1 MNLKQKFMKKII
13 FTLMLILPL
22 STIFAQDE
30 DESKD
35 YNWTLFTDAS
45 KFLYES
51 GDGYSGGILGI
62 GAFYNISEKF
72 QAGASLVT
80 GFGDYKS
87 DAAISIAARF
97 FVSNN
102 IYLLA
107 SLPVTDE
114 AGEGFDIGLGNRFNI
129 GNRVEF
135 LPGLSYNTDAKDITI
150 STGFAIKL

>member
-1 MNLKQKFMKKII
+1 MKKII

-45 KFLYES
+45 KLSADYEDDKLS
-51 GDGYSGGILGI
+51 GNISI
-62 GAFYNISEKF
+62 GALYNISEKF
-72 QAGASLVT
+72 QAGASLST
-80 GFGDYKS
+80 GFGDEKS
-87 DAAISIAARF
+87 DAAISISARF

-102 IYLLA
+102 IYLLG

-114 AGEGFDIGLGNRFNI
+114 AGEGFNIGIGNRFKL
-129 GNRVEF
+129 GDRVEF
-135 LPGLSYNTDAKDITI
+135 LPGLDYNTDSDLITI
-150 STGFAIKL
+150 STGFAVKL

>member
-1 MNLKQKFMKKII
+1 MKKII
-13 FTLMLILPL
+13 FTLMLMLPL

-45 KFLYES
+45 KLSSVFEDDKLS
-51 GDGYSGGILGI
+51 GVIGI

-72 QAGASLVT
+72 QAGASLAT
-80 GFGDYKS
+80 GFGDLES

-97 FVSNN
+97 FVSNS
-102 IYLLA
+102 IYFLA

-114 AGEGFDIGLGNRFNI
+114 AGEGFNIGIGNRFKL
-129 GNRVEF
+129 GDRVEF
-135 LPGLSYNTDAKDITI
+135 LPGIDYNTDSDFITI
-150 STGFAIKL
+150 STGFAVKL

>member
-1 MNLKQKFMKKII
+1 MKKII
-13 FTLMLILPL
+13 FTLMLMLPL

-45 KFLYES
+45 KLSSVFEDDKLS
-51 GDGYSGGILGI
+51 GVIGI

-72 QAGASLVT
+72 QAGASLAT
-80 GFGDYKS
+80 GFGDLDS
-87 DAAISIAARF
+87 DIAISIAARLYKKK
-97 FVSNN
+97 N

-114 AGEGFDIGLGNRFNI
+114 AGEGFNIGIGNRFKL
-129 GNRVEF
+129 GDRVEF
-135 LPGLSYNTDAKDITI
+135 LPGIDYNTDSDFITI
-150 STGFAIKL
+150 STGFAVKL

>member
-1 MNLKQKFMKKII
+1 MKKII
-13 FTLMLILPL
+13 FILMLMLPL

-45 KFLYES
+45 KFRYES
-51 GDGYSGGILGI
+51 GDGYSGGSLGI
-62 GAFYNISEKF
+62 GALYNISEKF

-80 GFGDYKS
+80 GFGDLEK
-87 DAAISIAARF
+87 DAAISISARF

-107 SLPVTDE
+107 SLPVTEE
-114 AGEGFDIGLGNRFNI
+114 AGEGFDIGLGNRFKL
-129 GNRVEF
+129 GDRVEF
-135 LPGLSYNTDAKDITI
+135 LPGLSYNTDEKGITI
-150 STGFAIKL
+150 TTGFAVKL

>member
-1 MNLKQKFMKKII
+1 MKKII
-13 FTLMLILPL
+13 FTLMLMLPL

-45 KFLYES
+45 KLSSVFEDDKLS
-51 GDGYSGGILGI
+51 GVIGI

-72 QAGASLVT
+72 QAGASLAT
-80 GFGDYKS
+80 GFGDLDS
-87 DAAISIAARF
+87 DIAISIAARF
-97 FVSNN
+97 FVSKN

-114 AGEGFDIGLGNRFNI
+114 AGEGFNIGIGNRFKL
-129 GNRVEF
+129 GDRVEF
-135 LPGLSYNTDAKDITI
+135 LPGIDYNTDSEVITI
-150 STGFAIKL
+150 STGFAVKL